1 MKDGKSTPEFE
12 NLLSHLK
19 NTRGFDF
26 TAYKRATL
34 SRRIEKRLT
43 AVGAS
48 SYAGYLDYLEVHQ
61 DEFRQLFNSILI
73 NVTSFFRDPQ
83 AFDYLRATV
92 VPKVIAASN
101 GGEIRIWSAGCA
113 SGEESYS
120 VAILFA
126 EAMGTEAFRER
137 VKIYA
142 TDVDEEALATAR
154 QASYT
159 DRQVE
164 DVAEDLRSKYFD
176 HQNSQWTFKKD
187 LRRSVIFGRHDLLD
201 DAPISR
207 VDLLL
212 CRNTLMYFN
221 HEAQAKIV
229 QRFHFALREG
239 AFLVLGQAEMLLNFI
254 GAFGPV
260 DLKQRVF
267 MKLRMDLGSDRL
279 LSGYPEREDRMLLTG
294 PPARLREISF
304 EQDPTAQFVVDARS
318 HLLLV
323 NARARELFGLTS
335 RDLGRPL
342 QDLEVSYRPVE
353 LRSCIDQAHE
363 RRQVVHVREV
373 SWPTPGGEPR
383 YFNVQVTPIVDAA
396 DSPLGSKVIFTD
408 VTPQREL
415 QDELQRSR
423 QELKTA
429 YEKLQSTNEELET
442 TNEELQSTNEE
453 LETTNEELQSTV
465 EELETTNEEL
475 QSTNEELETMNEE
488 LQSTN
493 DELETVN
500 QQLRQRGTDLSRT
513 NSFLGGILRSVPL
526 AVIVLDEQLQVE
538 LWNDVAADLWGLRAD
553 EVNGRHFFGLDIGLP
568 VEQLKQPIA
577 ALMRHGDQRVDTPID
592 AINRRGRQIRLH
604 VQCASIGSGDQGRGV
619 IILMQELSTQ
629 PAPTRH

>member
-1 MKDGKSTPEFE
+1 
-12 NLLSHLK
+12 
-19 NTRGFDF
+19 
-26 TAYKRATL
+26 
-34 SRRIEKRLT
+34 
-43 AVGAS
+43 
-48 SYAGYLDYLEVHQ
+48 
-61 DEFRQLFNSILI
+61 
-73 NVTSFFRDPQ
+73 
-83 AFDYLRATV
+83 
-92 VPKVIAASN
+92 
-101 GGEIRIWSAGCA
+101 
-113 SGEESYS
+113 
-120 VAILFA
+120 
-126 EAMGTEAFRER
+126 

-142 TDVDEEALATAR
+142 TDVDEEALATGR

-159 DRQVE
+159 DRQLE

-176 HQNSQWTFKKD
+176 HQNSQWIFKKD

-260 DLKQRVF
+260 DLKQSVF
-267 MKLRMDLGSDRL
+267 MKRRMDLGLERL
-279 LSGYPEREDRMLLTG
+279 LRGYPEREDRMLLTW

-318 HLLLV
+318 HMLLV

-342 QDLEVSYRPVE
+342 QDLEVSYQPVE
-353 LRSCIDQAHE
+353 LRSCIDQAHK

-429 YEKLQSTNEELET
+429 YEQ
-442 TNEELQSTNEE
+442 LQSTNEE

-493 DELETVN
+493 DELEIVN
-500 QQLRQRGTDLSRT
+500 EELRQRGTDLSRT
-513 NSFLGGILRSVPL
+513 NIFLGGILRSVPL
-526 AVIVLDEQLQVE
+526 AGIVLDEQLQVE

-577 ALMRHGDQRVDTPID
+577 ALIRHGDQRVDTQID

-604 VQCASIGSGDQGRGV
+604 VQCVSIGSGDQGRGV

>member
-1 MKDGKSTPEFE
+1 MKDGKSSPEFE
-12 NLLSHLK
+12 KLLSHLK
-19 NTRGFDF
+19 DTRGFDF
-26 TAYKRATL
+26 TAYKRSTL

-43 AVGAS
+43 AVGVE
-48 SYAGYLDYLEVHQ
+48 SYAAYLDYLEVHQ
-61 DEFRQLFNSILI
+61 DEFIQLFNSILI
-73 NVTSFFRDPQ
+73 NVTSFFRDPE
-83 AFDYLRATV
+83 AFDYLRTTV
-92 VPKVIAASN
+92 VPKVIASSD
-101 GGEIRIWSAGCA
+101 GDIRIWSAGCA
-113 SGEESYS
+113 SGEECYS

-126 EAMGTEAFRER
+126 EAMGPDSFRER

-142 TDVDEEALATAR
+142 TDVDEDALATAR

-159 DRQVE
+159 DRQMEGVS
-164 DVAEDLRSKYFD
+164 EDLRAKYFD
-176 HQNSQWTFKKD
+176 HQNARWVFKKE
-187 LRRSVIFGRHDLLD
+187 LRRCVIFGRHDLLD

-229 QRFHFALREG
+229 HRFRFALREG
-239 AFLVLGQAEMLLNFI
+239 GVLVLGKAEMLLNFV
-254 GAFGPV
+254 GAFGPM

-267 MKLRMDLGSDRL
+267 MKLSMDLGSDRL
-279 LSGYPEREDRMLLTG
+279 LTGYPEREERMLLTG

-304 EQDPTAQFVVDARS
+304 DQDPTAQFVIDVKS
-318 HLLLV
+318 QLLMA
-323 NARARELFGLTS
+323 NTRARELFGLTS

-342 QDLEVSYRPVE
+342 QDLELSYRPIE

-373 SWPTPGGEPR
+373 AWPIASGESR
-383 YFNVQVTPIVDAA
+383 YFNVQVIPIVDTA
-396 DSPLGSKVIFTD
+396 DAPLGSKVIFTD
-408 VTPQREL
+408 VTRQREL

-423 QELKTA
+423 L
-429 YEKLQSTNEELET
+429 ELET
-442 TNEELQSTNEE
+442 AYEELQSTNEE

-493 DELETVN
+493 EELESVN
-500 QQLRQRGTDLSRT
+500 GELRQRGADLSRS
-513 NSFLGGILRSVPL
+513 NVFLGGILRSVPL

-577 ALMRHGDQRVDTPID
+577 ALMRHGDQRVDAQID
-592 AINRRGRQIRLH
+592 AMNRRGRQIRLH
-604 VQCASIGSGDQGRGV
+604 VQCVSIGSGDQSKGV
-619 IILMQELSTQ
+619 IILMQDLG
-629 PAPTRH
+629 PRPVPTHH

>member
-1 MKDGKSTPEFE
+1 MKDGNSSPEFE
-12 NLLSHLK
+12 NLLTHLK
-19 NTRGFDF
+19 NSRGFDF
-26 TAYKRATL
+26 TAYKRSTL
-34 SRRIEKRLT
+34 SRRIEKRLS
-43 AVGAS
+43 AVGVD
-48 SYAGYLDYLEVHQ
+48 SYSAYLDYLEVHQ
-61 DEFRQLFNSILI
+61 DEFVQLFNSILI
-73 NVTSFFRDPQ
+73 NVTSFFRDAE

-101 GGEIRIWSAGCA
+101 GGDIRIWSAGCA
-113 SGEESYS
+113 SGEECYS

-126 EAMGTEAFRER
+126 EAMGPESFRER

-142 TDVDEEALATAR
+142 TDVDEDALATAR

-164 DVAEDLRSKYFD
+164 DVNDDLRSKYFD
-176 HQNSQWTFKKD
+176 HQNSRWIFKKD
-187 LRRSVIFGRHDLLD
+187 LRRAVVFGRHDLLD

-221 HEAQAKIV
+221 HEAQARIV

-239 AFLVLGQAEMLLNFI
+239 AFLVLGKAEMLLNFV

-267 MKLRMDLGSDRL
+267 MKLRMDLGSERL
-279 LSGYPEREDRMLLTG
+279 LTGYPERDDRMLLTG

-304 EQDPTAQFVVDARS
+304 DQDPVAQFVVDGKS
-318 HLLLV
+318 HLLLA

-363 RRQVVHVREV
+363 RHQVVHVREI
-373 SWPTPGGEPR
+373 SWPTAAGEAR

-396 DSPLGSKVIFTD
+396 DAPLGSKVIFTD
-408 VTPQREL
+408 VTRQREL
-415 QDELQRSR
+415 QDALQRS
-423 QELKTA
+423 Q
-429 YEKLQSTNEELET
+429 QELET
-442 TNEELQSTNEE
+442 AYEELQSTNEE

-493 DELETVN
+493 EELGTVN
-500 QQLRQRGTDLSRT
+500 EELRQRGSDLSRS
-513 NSFLGGILRSVPL
+513 NVFLGGILRSVPL
-526 AVIVLDEQLQVE
+526 AVIVLDGQLQVE

-568 VEQLKQPIA
+568 VDQLKQPIA
-577 ALMRHGDQRVDTPID
+577 ALMRHNDQRVDAQID

-604 VQCASIGSGDQGRGV
+604 VQCVSIGAGGQDKGV
-619 IILMQELSTQ
+619 IILMQELDTH